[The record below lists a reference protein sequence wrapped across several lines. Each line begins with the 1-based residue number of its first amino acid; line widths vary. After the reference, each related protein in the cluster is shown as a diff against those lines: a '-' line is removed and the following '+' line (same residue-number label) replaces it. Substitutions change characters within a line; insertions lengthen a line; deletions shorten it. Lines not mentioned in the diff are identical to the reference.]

1 MVIWTKR
8 TALLVLAMVLPAAAC
23 SAAAP
28 FGEQAANREVIDDPG
43 QPGARP
49 LAGEAAEQRPII
61 DAVKAAIARR
71 DYAALNAMESE
82 FRTTRSRTSSGI
94 WKLSVFHWRV
104 LAELG
109 PKNGQ
114 CDDRSAD
121 FFKGWMA
128 ATPGQPAPYI
138 TRAAVLEDDA
148 WCLRGDGVASTVTAL
163 AFGSFAAKVDEAA
176 KVLTDHRAIA
186 AIDPHYYA
194 VMERIYIDQ
203 GAAKADFKRL
213 LEEGTA
219 REPDYHYLYFDAYRY
234 YQPQWYGSDA
244 EIDELARF
252 AAARSASAEGLGMYA
267 RYYWFATD
275 CKCSIQNSID
285 WPTMKAAMRDVM
297 DRYPSDW
304 NAANFARIS
313 CDMRDYE
320 EAGTWLNR
328 VKKDYSDA
336 WSDKVE
342 MRRCE
347 AMSQVQKSTVHS
359 AERCPYAA
367 IEMWPRADFEKY
379 CRPPG

>member
-1 MVIWTKR
+1 MFLSSV
-8 TALLVLAMVLPAAAC
+8 AC
-23 SAAAP
+23 SAAPPPGDEAAERKATDDTGQRAAP
-28 FGEQAANREVIDDPG
+28 
-43 QPGARP
+43 P

-61 DAVKAAIARR
+61 DGVKAAIVRQ
-71 DYAALNAMESE
+71 DYAGLNAMETE
-82 FRTTRSRTSSGI
+82 FRRTRSRTSSGI

-109 PKNGQ
+109 PRKGQ

-121 FFKGWMA
+121 FFKGWIA
-128 ATPGQPAPYI
+128 ATPDQPAPYI
-138 TRAAVLEDDA
+138 TRAAVLEDYA
-148 WCLRGDGVASTVTAL
+148 WCLRGDGFASNVSTL
-163 AFGSFAAKVDEAA
+163 AFGTFAAKVDEAS
-176 KVLTDHRAIA
+176 KVLADHRAIA

-203 GAAKADFKRL
+203 RASKADFKRL

-219 REPDYHYLYFDAYRY
+219 QEPDYHYLYFDAYRY

-252 AAARSASAEGLGMYA
+252 AAARTAGTEGLGMYA

-275 CKCSIQNSID
+275 CKCSIRNSID
-285 WPTMKAAMRDVM
+285 WPTMKTAMRDVM

-313 CDMRDYE
+313 CDMRDYK
-320 EAGTWLNR
+320 EAGDWLNR
-328 VKKDYSDA
+328 VKTDYSDA
-336 WSDKVE
+336 WTDKVE

-347 AMSQVQKSTVHS
+347 SMAQVQKSTIHS

-367 IEMWPRADFEKY
+367 IESWPNADFEKY
-379 CRPPG
+379 CRHPT